1 MLLKK
6 LTLSLLSISFAI
18 TVIAQT
24 GKSLFPHP
32 EWSLQ
37 SNIYEVNLRQYT
49 KEGTFKAF
57 EKSLPRLKNMG
68 VQILWFMPITPISV
82 KGRKMNESELGSY
95 YAVQDYKGINPEFGN
110 MNDFVSLVKNAHDW
124 GFKVIIDWVPNH
136 TGLDNGWVER
146 HPDFYTKDEKG
157 KMISPF
163 DWTDV
168 YKLNYDNKEMRDSM
182 IDAMKFWI
190 KNADIDGF
198 RCDVAEPVPADFWKT
213 CIGELKKMKDVFML
227 AEGNTSWL
235 HESGFD
241 ATYNWNAMG
250 YTKDLYEGKMSASA
264 FIDSLNAN
272 YTRYPKDA
280 MRMNFTTNHDENS
293 WNGTEFEK
301 YGDAYKMF
309 SVFSMT
315 YNQTIPLVY
324 SGQEIP
330 NKKRLKFFVKDSIE
344 WNGLEMD
351 DFYRRLFYQRKVNF
365 AFASDATYRRIKT
378 NADNN
383 VLCFLRKKYNQ
394 YSLVILNL
402 TKEQQNVT
410 IQDKVLKKVTNFNNI
425 FDFKQQSP
433 RNGDSFQLPPWGYFV
448 FCGGENYLDKND
460 IK

>member
-1 MLLKK
+1 MQFKK
-6 LTLSLLSISFAI
+6 LTLSLLSIAFTLKGI
-18 TVIAQT
+18 TQT
-24 GKSLFPHP
+24 EKSLFPHP
-32 EWSLQ
+32 KWSLQ
-37 SNIYEVNLRQYT
+37 SNIYEVNVRQYT

-68 VQILWFMPITPISV
+68 VEILWFMPITPISV

-124 GFKVIIDWVPNH
+124 GFKVITDWVPNH
-136 TGLDNGWVER
+136 TGLDNGWVLR
-146 HPDFYTKDEKG
+146 HPDFYAKDEKG
-157 KMISPF
+157 NFISPF

-182 IDAMKFWI
+182 IDAMKYWI
-190 KNADIDGF
+190 KTADIDGF
-198 RCDVAEPVPADFWKT
+198 RCDVAEPVPADFWKS

-227 AEGNTSWL
+227 AEGNTGWL
-235 HESGFD
+235 HEAGFD
-241 ATYNWNAMG
+241 ATYNWSAMG
-250 YTKDLYEGKMSASA
+250 YTRDLYDGKISASA

-272 YTRYPKDA
+272 YQRYPKDA
-280 MRMNFTTNHDENS
+280 MRLNFTTNHDENS

-330 NKKRLKFFVKDSIE
+330 NKKRLKFFVKDPIE

-351 DFYRRLFYQRKVNF
+351 EFYRKLFYHRKVNES
-365 AFASDATYRRIKT
+365 FASDASYRKLKT
-378 NADNN
+378 NVDDK
-383 VLCFLRKKYNQ
+383 VLCYVREKNNQ
-394 YSLVILNL
+394 YTLVVLNL

-410 IQDKVLKKVTNFNNI
+410 IDDKVLKRIKNFNNI
-425 FDFKQQSP
+425 FDLKQASP
-433 RNGDSFQLPPWGYFV
+433 KNGDTFQLEPWGYLV
-448 FCGGENYLDKND
+448 FCGGENYLDKRD

>member
-6 LTLSLLSISFAI
+6 LILSLLSIAVS
-18 TVIAQT
+18 IAAMAQNE
-24 GKSLFPHP
+24 KSLFPHP
-32 EWSLQ
+32 KWSLQ
-37 SNIYEVNLRQYT
+37 SNIYEVNVRQYT
-49 KEGTFKAF
+49 KEGTFNAF
-57 EKSLPRLKNMG
+57 AKELPRLRKMG
-68 VQILWFMPITPISV
+68 VEILWFMPITPISL
-82 KGRKMNESELGSY
+82 KGRKMNETELGSY

-110 MNDFVSLVKNAHDW
+110 MNDFVALVKKAHAL
-124 GFKVIIDWVPNH
+124 GFKVITDWVPNH

-146 HPDFYTKDEKG
+146 HPDFYNKDEKG
-157 KMISPF
+157 NLISPF

-213 CIGELKKMKDVFML
+213 CIGELKQMKDVFML
-227 AEGNTSWL
+227 AEGNTGWL
-235 HESGFD
+235 HECGFD
-241 ATYNWNAMG
+241 ATYNWSAMG
-250 YTKDLYEGKMSASA
+250 YTRDLYDGKMSATA

-272 YTRYPKDA
+272 YKRYPKDA

-330 NKKRLKFFVKDSIE
+330 NKKRLKFFVKDPIE
-344 WNGLEMD
+344 WNGLEMES
-351 DFYRRLFYQRKVNF
+351 FYRTLFYNRKTNQ
-365 AFASDATYRRIKT
+365 AFASDASYRRIKT
-378 NADNN
+378 SEDEN
-383 VLCFLRKKYNQ
+383 VLCYMREKGKRKAFT
-394 YSLVILNL
+394 LLNL
-402 TKEQQNVT
+402 TSKPQSVT
-410 IQDKVLKKVTNFNNI
+410 IEDKNFSGYVINI
-425 FDFKQQSP
+425 FDGTKWMNLKPGQKFELKS
-433 RNGDSFQLPPWGYFV
+433 WGYLV
-448 FCGGENYLDKND
+448 FCNG
-460 IK
+460 IKHGD

>member
-6 LTLSLLSISFAI
+6 LTLSLLSIAVSL
-18 TVIAQT
+18 TVMAQSE
-24 GKSLFPHP
+24 KSLFPHP
-32 EWSLQ
+32 KWSLQ
-37 SNIYEVNLRQYT
+37 SNIYEVNVRQYS
-49 KEGTFKAF
+49 KEGTFSAF
-57 EKSLPRLKNMG
+57 EKELPRLRKMG
-68 VQILWFMPITPISV
+68 VEILWFMPITPISL

-95 YAVQDYKGINPEFGN
+95 YAVRDYKAIIPEFGN
-110 MNDFVSLVKNAHDW
+110 MNDFVSLVKNAHAM
-124 GFKVIIDWVPNH
+124 GFKVITDWVPNH

-157 KMISPF
+157 NLISPF

-198 RCDVAEPVPADFWKT
+198 RCDVAEPVPADFWRT

-227 AEGNTSWL
+227 AEGNTGWL
-235 HESGFD
+235 HECGFD
-241 ATYNWNAMG
+241 ATYNWSAMG
-250 YTKDLYEGKMSASA
+250 YTRDLYEGKMSASA

-272 YTRYPKDA
+272 YKRYPKDA

-315 YNQTIPLVY
+315 YRQTIPLVY

-330 NKKRLKFFVKDSIE
+330 NKKRLKFFVKDPIE
-344 WNGLEMD
+344 WNGFKMES
-351 DFYRRLFYQRKVNF
+351 FYKMLFWCRKMNP

-378 NADNN
+378 SADEN
-383 VLCFLRKKYNQ
+383 VLCYMREKNNHQVLT
-394 YSLVILNL
+394 LLNL
-402 TKEQQNVT
+402 TSKPQTVT
-410 IQDKVLKKVTNFNNI
+410 I
-425 FDFKQQSP
+425 
-433 RNGDSFQLPPWGYFV
+433 
-448 FCGGENYLDKND
+448 LDKNFSGVVGNVFESQWITLKPGLKFELKPWGFLVFD
-460 IK
+460 GEIKHVD

>member
-1 MLLKK
+1 MQFKK
-6 LTLSLLSISFAI
+6 LTLSLLSIALTL
-18 TVIAQT
+18 TVIAQSE
-24 GKSLFPHP
+24 KSLFPHP
-32 EWSLQ
+32 KWSLQ

-49 KEGTFKAF
+49 NEGTFKAF
-57 EKSLPRLKNMG
+57 EKSLPRLKKMG
-68 VQILWFMPITPISV
+68 VEILWFMPITPISV

-95 YAVQDYKGINPEFGN
+95 YAVQDYKAINPEFGD
-110 MNDFVSLVKNAHDW
+110 MSDFVSLVKNAHEM
-124 GFKVIIDWVPNH
+124 GFKVITDWVPNH

-157 KMISPF
+157 NLISPF

-168 YKLNYDNKEMRDSM
+168 YKLNYDNKELRDSM

-190 KNADIDGF
+190 TNADIDGF

-227 AEGNTSWL
+227 AEGNTGWL
-235 HESGFD
+235 HEAGFD

-250 YTKDLYEGKMSASA
+250 YTRDLYEGKMSASA

-272 YTRYPKDA
+272 YKRYPKDA

-330 NKKRLKFFVKDSIE
+330 NKKRLKFFVKDPIE
-344 WNGLEMD
+344 WNGLEMES
-351 DFYRRLFYQRKVNF
+351 FYKILFNIRKMNP
-365 AFASDATYRRIKT
+365 AFASDASYKRLKT
-378 NADNN
+378 SQDEN
-383 VLCFLRKKYNQ
+383 VLCYLREKNKRK
-394 YSLVILNL
+394 SIVMLNL
-402 TKEQQNVT
+402 TSKPQTVFAK
-410 IQDKVLKKVTNFNNI
+410 D
-425 FDFKQQSP
+425 
-433 RNGDSFQLPPWGYFV
+433 DSFNGFMMDIFSEGKWQTLKPGQKFELNPWGFLV
-448 FCGGENYLDKND
+448 FSDSAKHD
-460 IK
+460 D